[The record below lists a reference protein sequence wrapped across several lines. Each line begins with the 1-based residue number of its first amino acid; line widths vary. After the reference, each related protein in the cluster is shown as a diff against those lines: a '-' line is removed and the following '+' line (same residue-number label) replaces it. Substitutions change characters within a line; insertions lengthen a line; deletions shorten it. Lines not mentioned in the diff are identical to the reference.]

1 MNRIIKTAAAALATF
16 GLMLGLVPL
25 ATGGGATTQGTG
37 STGCC
42 RTLN

>member
-25 ATGGGATTQGTG
+25 GGPATTQGTG

-42 RTLN
+42 RFML